1 MNIAATQTKPNVLCV
16 DDEQP
21 ILEGLNIHL
30 HRDFTVTTF
39 DSPKAALFFLG
50 ANTEIQFHII
60 LADMRMP
67 EMDGPTFLQRA
78 AQIQP
83 NAIRL
88 LLTGHSALEATIRA
102 VNEGKIYKYISKPC
116 PAKKLREIFQEAH
129 NEFLR
134 VEAERET
141 LKETLRSSVQ
151 VLVELLGTI
160 NPTAF
165 GCATRV
171 QRTVKQISTNRF
183 QNTWQFELAALLS
196 QIGCVTVPLN
206 TLNKVTAGKPLSEE
220 EERIFSNHP
229 RIAENFLR
237 QIPRLEEIAS
247 MVANQQKPPQYSAPS
262 VELTMQNRVE
272 LGAQLLRVAI
282 DFDHLL
288 SGGFSHKGAI
298 AELQE
303 HPEHYD
309 SRIVA
314 LLETVTIQSTQKQP
328 RYVHAHEL
336 SNGMIIDEE
345 ITSLHGV
352 VLVSSGTEVTFQTQ
366 NKLRRFAE
374 NGSLNEP
381 FRVLIRQ

>member
-1 MNIAATQTKPNVLCV
+1 
-16 DDEQP
+16 
-21 ILEGLNIHL
+21 
-30 HRDFTVTTF
+30 
-39 DSPKAALFFLG
+39 
-50 ANTEIQFHII
+50 
-60 LADMRMP
+60 
-67 EMDGPTFLQRA
+67 
-78 AQIQP
+78 
-83 NAIRL
+83 
-88 LLTGHSALEATIRA
+88 
-102 VNEGKIYKYISKPC
+102 
-116 PAKKLREIFQEAH
+116 
-129 NEFLR
+129 
-134 VEAERET
+134 
-141 LKETLRSSVQ
+141 
-151 VLVELLGTI
+151 
-160 NPTAF
+160 
-165 GCATRV
+165 
-171 QRTVKQISTNRF
+171 
-183 QNTWQFELAALLS
+183 
-196 QIGCVTVPLN
+196 
-206 TLNKVTAGKPLSEE
+206 
-220 EERIFSNHP
+220 
-229 RIAENFLR
+229 
-237 QIPRLEEIAS
+237 
-247 MVANQQKPPQYSAPS
+247 
-262 VELTMQNRVE
+262 VE